1 MPGVYK
7 LKNCKFCSKEHRKKG
22 PYCGQSCASKDK
34 EPTEAMREAMRQVA
48 TEYNQT
54 PEAAAKRRQFGT
66 SLATM
71 NGDDCVWLYC
81 NGSQGSAQSED
92 AERPHRA
99 ANMDRCHVAGWRA
112 WHLWRLFVG
121 AIQQVR

>member
-7 LKNCKFCSKEHRKKG
+7 LKNCKFCSKEHRRRG

-34 EPTEAMREAMRQVA
+34 EPTEAMREGMRRVV

-71 NGDDCVWLYC
+71 NGDDYAVDIPTIQDENDLPPGYDH
-81 NGSQGSAQSED
+81 AED
-92 AERPHRA
+92 
-99 ANMDRCHVAGWRA
+99 W
-112 WHLWRLFVG
+112 
-121 AIQQVR
+121 

>member
-7 LKNCKFCSKEHRKKG
+7 LKNCKLCDKEHRRRG
-22 PYCGQSCASKDK
+22 PYCSQSCASKDK
-34 EPTEAMREAMRQVA
+34 EPTEAMREAMRQVV

-71 NGDDCVWLYC
+71 NG
-81 NGSQGSAQSED
+81 ED
-92 AERPHRA
+92 YAVEIPTIH
-99 ANMDRCHVAGWRA
+99 DLDELPPGYDHGEGW
-112 WHLWRLFVG
+112 
-121 AIQQVR
+121 